1 MPSHPTPH
9 SCPTPLPSTH
19 APPTPHHACVCIFM
33 CVCKGGRE
41 GSLGL
46 DSNEGGVDVDV
57 DGERNAVTPAH
68 QGSHLG
74 TPGRTPGHRTRALN
88 PGHQQGEHLG
98 TKATQAHT
106 RGGHS
111 GGGLKGACACGGN
124 DGCRGIRG
132 VGRAQKAV
140 LPHST
145 STASVKESVQSG
157 GPASTR
163 DTSVTHVVARVACRV
178 GRESHKQRRGT

>member
-57 DGERNAVTPAH
+57 DDDGERNAVTPAH

-140 LPHST
+140 HCHT
-145 STASVKESVQSG
+145 VQVQRQSRSQYNLG
-157 GPASTR
+157 GQQAPAI
-163 DTSVTHVVARVACRV
+163 HL
-178 GRESHKQRRGT
+178 SHTWWHA